1 MIQKR
6 WAVWPFVLPGLL
18 YLVLTHLAPT
28 LYALYLSFTR
38 YDPAQR
44 GGPEWLGLENYARL
58 LTDPQAARALLV
70 TAQFALEVIPLNIV
84 FALALALLL
93 NAASRRLS
101 GLRAAFFLP
110 SVASAVVVSLIWLWL
125 YEPTFGLLNQAFK
138 AVGLGPVPWL
148 SDPSWAL
155 HSLVIMRVWRGVG
168 WNAVI
173 YLAALQT
180 IPEDVKE
187 AGRVDGANDW
197 QIFRYITW
205 PLLTPVTIYVVV
217 TGLISTFQTF
227 AEPFVMTKGGP
238 LESTTTVGV
247 LIYRQA
253 FEYGE
258 MGLASAT
265 SFLLALVI
273 FTLALLNFLRVRKAA

>member
-6 WAVWPFVLPGLL
+6 WAAWPFVLPGLL

-44 GGPEWLGLENYARL
+44 GGPEWLGLDNYARL
-58 LTDPQAARALLV
+58 LVDPQAVRALLV

-101 GLRAAFFLP
+101 SLRAAFFLP

-138 AVGLGPVPWL
+138 AVGLGPMPWL
-148 SDPSWAL
+148 SDPNWAL

-197 QIFRYITW
+197 QVFRYITW

-265 SFLLALVI
+265 SFLLAIVI
-273 FTLALLNFLRVRKAA
+273 FALALLNFLRVRRAV